1 VLHTQVQEEHCREWK
16 AFPDAKVIVDERC
29 FDIAGGG
36 PEFITSYIDKQ
47 SINTCGDWDT
57 LRGMEEF
64 GHGGC
69 MTERP
74 PVMPLNVVDRF
85 TSGYVF
91 NWEDQ
96 CFIYLTLPGSGK
108 YSGGIYWQNERIL
121 FSGDLILKD
130 GYTANLYDTERCYGF
145 PLGYNEMD
153 ISLQKVINMK
163 PLRLYPSSG
172 AVINDPIKDC
182 NILRERIAW
191 VNSPVTFRENTEYSQ
206 INYQPECEFG
216 RYKKVLPGL
225 YQNNNAGNIVLY
237 VDDKGRGLMID
248 PDPCVWLSWD
258 ENTQAMHHDLD
269 LLEREAGLK
278 TVEIVLLT
286 HYHGDHV
293 RFCDLLRKRYGTTIT
308 ATRDIAANLLTHGIY
323 PCQLKW
329 YDLPFTQIHIDNY
342 ICHDQPFD
350 WNGIPVLPIHTPGH
364 CYAHTGFVIDWNGV
378 RTATTG
384 DTLQYG
390 AGPIRVDMP
399 VIYNDTAWPDRGFI
413 KTFEQLLHHQ
423 TDLVLGG
430 HSFSFF
436 DDGILSDWHEAA
448 KASYE
453 SAKQMIKDGDLLP
466 AMTPPGFNEL
476 RIRSG
481 ENA

>member
-1 VLHTQVQEEHCREWK
+1 MIDCPSYEISLAGTDIPPPEWVLHTQVQEEHCREWK

-36 PEFITSYIDKQ
+36 PEFITSY
-47 SINTCGDWDT
+47 
-57 LRGMEEF
+57 
-64 GHGGC
+64 
-69 MTERP
+69 
-74 PVMPLNVVDRF
+74 
-85 TSGYVF
+85 
-91 NWEDQ
+91 
-96 CFIYLTLPGSGK
+96 
-108 YSGGIYWQNERIL
+108 
-121 FSGDLILKD
+121 
-130 GYTANLYDTERCYGF
+130 
-145 PLGYNEMD
+145 
-153 ISLQKVINMK
+153 
-163 PLRLYPSSG
+163 
-172 AVINDPIKDC
+172 
-182 NILRERIAW
+182 
-191 VNSPVTFRENTEYSQ
+191 
-206 INYQPECEFG
+206 
-216 RYKKVLPGL
+216 
-225 YQNNNAGNIVLY
+225 
-237 VDDKGRGLMID
+237 
-248 PDPCVWLSWD
+248 
-258 ENTQAMHHDLD
+258 
-269 LLEREAGLK
+269 
-278 TVEIVLLT
+278 
-286 HYHGDHV
+286 HGDHV

-308 ATRDIAANLLTHGIY
+308 ATKDIAANLLTYGIY

-329 YDLPFTQIHIDNY
+329 YDLPFTQIHIDKY
-342 ICHDQPFD
+342 IYHDQPFD